1 LAKAIS
7 VEQQLEKL
15 RAEIRRHE
23 ELYYAHDSPE
33 ISDREYDAL
42 LTRLHE
48 LEQQHPELITNDSPT
63 QRVGGRPVEGFAQVV
78 HRRPMLSLDN
88 SYNIDEL
95 RAFDVR
101 CQRLADGRAVDYV
114 AELKIDG
121 LSLAL
126 HYEDQVLARAVTRGD
141 GRVGE
146 DVTANART
154 IRSIPLRLRENG
166 TSSKTSDL
174 KSEISKQKSKNSSQ
188 KSETSSQRSEIPT
201 RSSEISNLRSG
212 ITDVEVRGE
221 AFIPRKVFERINA
234 EREEQDEP
242 RFANPRN
249 AAAGT
254 IRQLDPKI
262 TASRRLEMFAY
273 DLLAGERKPFATH
286 WQALDWMEQAGLR
299 VNPERVLCKSI
310 EEVIEFAN
318 RMEAKRD
325 ELDYEIDGLVVKV
338 NSTALQDEFGTTNKA
353 PRWAI
358 AYKYAARQ
366 AETQVLSIVVQVGRT
381 GALTPVANLEPV
393 VLAGTTVSRAT
404 LHNPDEVKRLG
415 IRIGDWVL
423 IEKGGDVIPKVLKVI
438 EAKRTGAEKSFR
450 MPRKCPVCGGEISR
464 PEGEV
469 VSRCIAADCPAQLEG
484 RLLHFASR
492 RAMRIEGLGESLVHQ
507 LVESGKVHDAGDL
520 YNLTLED
527 VAGLERMAKKSAAN
541 LLAQIEAS
549 KQKDLANLIYA
560 LGLRHVGD
568 RTATTLARAF
578 GSLEALS
585 KATVEELDDVPEIGL
600 TVAESVRDW
609 FDDEGNR
616 GLCQRLAAA
625 GVQTKME
632 MTRRQTDDRFAGKT
646 FVLTGTLADFTRDEA
661 RAEIEARGGRVSGS
675 VSKKTDFV
683 VAGEEA
689 GSKLDKATELGVT
702 VLDEEAFKKMLS

>member
-1 LAKAIS
+1 
-7 VEQQLEKL
+7 
-15 RAEIRRHE
+15 
-23 ELYYAHDSPE
+23 
-33 ISDREYDAL
+33 
-42 LTRLHE
+42 
-48 LEQQHPELITNDSPT
+48 
-63 QRVGGRPVEGFAQVV
+63 
-78 HRRPMLSLDN
+78 
-88 SYNIDEL
+88 
-95 RAFDVR
+95 
-101 CQRLADGRAVDYV
+101 
-114 AELKIDG
+114 
-121 LSLAL
+121 
-126 HYEDQVLARAVTRGD
+126 
-141 GRVGE
+141 
-146 DVTANART
+146 
-154 IRSIPLRLRENG
+154 
-166 TSSKTSDL
+166 
-174 KSEISKQKSKNSSQ
+174 
-188 KSETSSQRSEIPT
+188 
-201 RSSEISNLRSG
+201 
-212 ITDVEVRGE
+212 
-221 AFIPRKVFERINA
+221 
-234 EREEQDEP
+234 
-242 RFANPRN
+242 
-249 AAAGT
+249 
-254 IRQLDPKI
+254 
-262 TASRRLEMFAY
+262 MFAY
-273 DLLAGERKPFATH
+273 DLLTGDRKPFATH
-286 WQALDWMEQAGLR
+286 WEALNWMEQAGLR
-299 VNPERVLCKSI
+299 INPERVLCKSI
-310 EEVIEFAN
+310 DEVIEFAN

-325 ELDYEIDGLVVKV
+325 ELNYEIDGLVVKV

-366 AETQVLSIVVQVGRT
+366 AETRVLSIVVQVGRT

-438 EAKRTGAEKSFR
+438 AAKRTGAEKIFR

-469 VSRCIAADCPAQLEG
+469 VSRCVAADCPAQLEG

-520 YNLTLED
+520 YSLSLED
-527 VAGLERMAKKSAAN
+527 VAGLERMAKKSASN

-568 RTATTLARAF
+568 RTATTLARQF

-600 TVAESVRDW
+600 TVAQSVRDW

-616 GLCQRLAAA
+616 ALCERLQAA
-625 GVQTKME
+625 GVQTKIE
-632 MTRRQTDDRFAGKT
+632 KTRHSTDDTLAGKT

-661 RAEIEARGGRVSGS
+661 RAAIEARGGRVSSS

-689 GSKLDKATELGVT
+689 GSKLDKATDLGVA